1 MKSPRHPHS
10 PDHRI
15 TVDDGAWQPS
25 WGYLLIALGL
35 AAGGLGYWWLSDT
48 VPTETSQTAAVHSA
62 AAPASHGGAWPIQA
76 TVPVSQNAA
85 VVHEAHVDRDAD
97 QDPTPDLSSYVP
109 RGENPTMNQVI
120 ERLHQAGIYTGL
132 GAFNP
137 PGTRPPKIGLAVPE
151 GYPLPDGYVR
161 HYQATDDGQGI
172 EPILMFA
179 PDREIRDANGRPIK
193 VPEDRV
199 VTPELAPPG
208 FPMRRITIPA
218 PLEPGRNG
226 H

>member
-1 MKSPRHPHS
+1 MKSPRAPHS
-10 PDHRI
+10 SGHHI
-15 TVDDGAWQPS
+15 MVDDVAWRPS

-48 VPTETSQTAAVHSA
+48 VPAESSQTAAASSA
-62 AAPASHGGAWPIQA
+62 AASASSNEAWPIQA
-76 TVPVSQNAA
+76 SVPVSQSPA

-161 HYQATDDGQGI
+161 HYQATDDGQRI

-193 VPEDRV
+193 VPEDHV

-208 FPMRRITIPA
+208 FPLRRITIPA
-218 PLEPGRNG
+218 PLDAGRGNP
-226 H
+226 